1 MLDLDKAN
9 LELGQSSPQTIINW
23 ALTQANK
30 PIVTTNFGPYE
41 AVILHMVTQA
51 NPTITVI
58 WVDSGY
64 NTRATYTVAQN
75 LIDRLSLN
83 IDVYTPK
90 VSAARQDA
98 ALGGIP
104 SIDEERH
111 AAFTEQ
117 FKLEPF
123 SRAMQSVAPDIWFTA
138 VRSEQTAFRR
148 NMKVFSE
155 GMNGVIKVAPLL
167 YWEESQMNAYLEEHS
182 LPNVDKYFDPTKA
195 EAGRECGLHTK
206 I

>member
-9 LELGQSSPQTIINW
+9 LEFGQSSPQSIINW
-23 ALTQANK
+23 ALEQANK
-30 PIVTTNFGPYE
+30 PIVTTNFGPHE

-51 NPTITVI
+51 NPTISVI
-58 WVDSGY
+58 WIDSGY
-64 NTRATYTVAQN
+64 NTRATYTVAQS
-75 LIDRLSLN
+75 LIDRLNLN

-123 SRAMQSVAPDIWFTA
+123 SRAMQAVAPDIWFTA

-155 GMNGVIKVAPLL
+155 GVNGVIKVAPLL
-167 YWEESQMNAYLEEHS
+167 HWKETQMNAYLQEHS

>member
-9 LELGQSSPQTIINW
+9 LEFGQSSPQSIINW
-23 ALTQANK
+23 ALEQANK
-30 PIVTTNFGPYE
+30 PIVTTNFGPHE

-51 NPTITVI
+51 NPTISVI
-58 WVDSGY
+58 WIDSGY
-64 NTRATYTVAQN
+64 NTRATYTVAQS
-75 LIDRLSLN
+75 LIDRLNLN

-123 SRAMQSVAPDIWFTA
+123 SRAMQAVAPDIWFTA

-155 GMNGVIKVAPLL
+155 GVNGVIKVAPLL
-167 YWEESQMNAYLEEHS
+167 HWKETQMNAYLEEHS

>member
-9 LELGQSSPQTIINW
+9 LEFGQSSPQSIINW
-23 ALTQANK
+23 ALEQANK
-30 PIVTTNFGPYE
+30 PIVTTNFGPHE

-51 NPTITVI
+51 NPTISVI
-58 WVDSGY
+58 WIDSGY
-64 NTRATYTVAQN
+64 NTRATYTVAQS

-123 SRAMQSVAPDIWFTA
+123 SRAMQAVAPDIWFTA

-155 GMNGVIKVAPLL
+155 GVNGVIKVAPLL
-167 YWEESQMNAYLEEHS
+167 HWKETQMNAYLEEHS

>member
-9 LELGQSSPQTIINW
+9 LEFGQSSPQSIINW
-23 ALTQANK
+23 ALEQAHK
-30 PIVTTNFGPYE
+30 PIVTTNFGPHE

-51 NPTITVI
+51 NPTISVI
-58 WVDSGY
+58 WIDSGY
-64 NTRATYTVAQN
+64 NTRATYTVAQS
-75 LIDRLSLN
+75 LIDRLNLN

-98 ALGGIP
+98 TLGGIP

-123 SRAMQSVAPDIWFTA
+123 SRAMQAVAPDIWFTA

-155 GMNGVIKVAPLL
+155 GVNGVIKVAPLL
-167 YWEESQMNAYLEEHS
+167 HWKETQMNAYLEEHS

>member
-9 LELGQSSPQTIINW
+9 LEFGQSSPQSIINW
-23 ALTQANK
+23 ALEQAHK
-30 PIVTTNFGPYE
+30 PIVTTNFGPHE

-51 NPTITVI
+51 NPTISVI
-58 WVDSGY
+58 WIDSGY
-64 NTRATYTVAQN
+64 NTRATYTVAQS
-75 LIDRLSLN
+75 LIDRLNLN

-123 SRAMQSVAPDIWFTA
+123 SRAMQAVAPDIWFTA

-155 GMNGVIKVAPLL
+155 GVNGVIKVAPLL
-167 YWEESQMNAYLEEHS
+167 HWKETQMNAYLEEHS

>member
-9 LELGQSSPQTIINW
+9 LEFGQSSPQSIINW
-23 ALTQANK
+23 ALEQAHK
-30 PIVTTNFGPYE
+30 PIVTTNFGPHE

-51 NPTITVI
+51 NPTISVI
-58 WVDSGY
+58 WIDSGY
-64 NTRATYTVAQN
+64 NTRATYTVAQS

-123 SRAMQSVAPDIWFTA
+123 SRAMQAVAPDIWFTA

-155 GMNGVIKVAPLL
+155 GVNGVIKVAPLL
-167 YWEESQMNAYLEEHS
+167 HWKETQMNAYLEEHS